1 MKVCPPTPTLSYDNS
16 LANVGICSFVILIIY
31 WLVDTW
37 GCYGGCVS
45 IGSASLFYVLIL
57 CRIMDI
63 AYCMAMTL
71 TSSNV
76 YLILSLKI
84 LHVASIF
91 SIEGVCVVVLAHA
104 VMIINGSTFHLLI
117 ILAIGGFFYIF
128 SIIIVSFGILS
139 SQYVDR
145 MNCIV
150 RLS

>member
-1 MKVCPPTPTLSYDNS
+1 MYGND
-16 LANVGICSFVILIIY
+16 
-31 WLVDTW
+31 VDF
-37 GCYGGCVS
+37 
-45 IGSASLFYVLIL
+45 L
-57 CRIMDI
+57 
-63 AYCMAMTL
+63 
-71 TSSNV
+71 NV